1 MRRERMIHF
10 QKKNNEFIP
19 VSKSD
24 IDRWNKV
31 KENVTYCMRFKSDR
45 NYLHHK
51 KLFAIAK
58 TIIENQPED
67 SLWENKQPYAL
78 IKSSELMLGYT
89 NQIMDMNGKIT
100 IEPIG
105 INFEEMSQELFER
118 LYDDVINYWCSHFGY
133 DRDTL
138 ENYSMEII

>member
-1 MRRERMIHF
+1 MRRGRMIHF
-10 QKKNNEFIP
+10 QKKNNEFVP

-24 IDRWNKV
+24 IDIWNKV

-58 TIIENQPED
+58 TIIDNQPD
-67 SLWENKQPYAL
+67 GSLWENKQPYAL

-105 INFEEMSQELFER
+105 INFEEMSQELFEK
-118 LYDDVINYWCSHFGY
+118 LYEDVINYWCSHFGS